1 MSSIGVMTM
10 PVDFPYRDVF
20 LKGKPQH
27 DRFDLF
33 SARHPKMP
41 LGRRA
46 KIFAPFDALKGFSEA
61 IGSKDVLYE
70 ERKVLNDEKQQKLE
84 QQLHVLK
91 TLTSNSHAARENHVI
106 ITVVHY
112 VPCAD
117 ENNEAFGSR
126 GNYRTITGVCRNVDE
141 IYGTILID
149 NCRIAFEDILNIDYN
164 DAERG

>member
-1 MSSIGVMTM
+1 MSDIGVMAM

-20 LKGKPQH
+20 LQGKPQH

-70 ERKVLNDEKQQKLE
+70 ERKVLNDEEQQKLE

-91 TLTSNSHAARENHVI
+91 TLTSNSRAARENHVI

-117 ENNEAFGSR
+117 ENNEAFGFR
-126 GNYRTITGVCRNVDE
+126 GNYHTITGICRNVDE
-141 IYGTILID
+141 IHGTIRID
-149 NCRIAFEDILNIDYN
+149 NSIIAFEDILRIENN
-164 DAERG
+164 DTGKG

>member
-1 MSSIGVMTM
+1 MYNIGVMAV
-10 PVDFPYRDVF
+10 PVDFPYLEVF

-27 DRFDLF
+27 DRYDLF

-70 ERKVLNDEKQQKLE
+70 ERKVLNDEERQKLV
-84 QQLHVLK
+84 QQLYVLK
-91 TLTSNSHAARENHVI
+91 NLTSNSRAPREDHLI

-117 ENNEAFGSR
+117 ENNEAFGLR
-126 GNYRTITGVCRNVDE
+126 GNYRAITGVCQNVDE

-149 NCRIAFEDILNIDYN
+149 NYRIAFENILSIKSN
-164 DAERG
+164 DTEKG